1 MPNTKQ
7 GFIPASAHNE
17 ARRFKSGNFITGE
30 ANFTTTR
37 NSFTLLDI
45 LGHSFTFTGQQRTT
59 KADNKEKRVKRKAKQ
74 QCQLIL

>member
-17 ARRFKSGNFITGE
+17 ARRFKSGDLITGE

-45 LGHSFTFTGQQRTT
+45 LGHSFTFTG
-59 KADNKEKRVKRKAKQ
+59 
-74 QCQLIL
+74 

>member
-1 MPNTKQ
+1 MPHTEQ

-17 ARRFKSGNFITGE
+17 ARRFKSGDFITGE

-45 LGHSFTFTGQQRTT
+45 LGRDPFEIFALSPFHATRDFTRAVVFFLGNV
-59 KADNKEKRVKRKAKQ
+59 A
-74 QCQLIL
+74 

>member
-17 ARRFKSGNFITGE
+17 ARRFKSGDFITGE

-45 LGHSFTFTGQQRTT
+45 LGHSLTFTGQQRTT
-59 KADNKEKRVKRKAKQ
+59 KADNKGTSYM
-74 QCQLIL
+74 